1 MKLENNFKN
10 TTNSDFPLSVRGI
23 ILFISILILISP
35 MPGYSKTMQVVKQT
49 DQKWWKEA
57 VVYQI
62 YPRSFKDT
70 NGDGVGDLKG
80 IISELDYIKS
90 LGVDVIWLNP
100 IFESPNADNG
110 YDISNYRGIMKEF
123 GTMDDF
129 DALLKGMH
137 DRGLKILLDLVVNHS
152 SDEHIWF
159 QESRKSRTNPYRDY
173 YHWWPA
179 EKGKPAFRP
188 GAFEADGSGW
198 RYDSLTNAYYLHYFN
213 FKQPDLNWENP
224 KVRAEVFDMMRFWLD
239 KGIDG
244 FRMDVIPFISKD
256 INFPLITEK
265 ELNEKYKG
273 DWSQYM
279 GNGPYLHQYLKE
291 MNTEVLSKYD
301 CMSVAEGAGTTV
313 SQALD
318 FVDAD
323 RKELNMLY
331 HFEGVSH
338 GYLPGK
344 FKVPDP
350 KGYDLVGFKNI
361 YSKWDSVFAEKG
373 WGTIYLGNHDQPRM
387 VTRWGNDSPEFREV
401 SAKMLTTFL
410 LTMRA
415 TPYYY
420 FGDELG
426 MNNIKFSSIDEYK
439 DIESTAMYQMTKN
452 NGGDLNEFLE
462 AQKISARDNGRT
474 PFQWNA
480 HANAGFTTGAP
491 WIKMNE
497 NHKTVNVA
505 IENSDPNSVLNYFRK
520 MVQIRKTNK
529 ILVYGKYELIDKTNP
544 KIYAYTRGE
553 GKNKLLVLLNFSK
566 ENVNWKITN
575 KLKLSNKILIN
586 NYKDLTNNK
595 HKIGL
600 KPYQALCVQLK

>member
-1 MKLENNFKN
+1 MKKLKTLFLTSLACLLATASSVGQ
-10 TTNSDFPLSVRGI
+10 TTPKPAD
-23 ILFISILILISP
+23 
-35 MPGYSKTMQVVKQT
+35 KT
-49 DQKWWKEA
+49 WWKEA

-62 YPRSFKDT
+62 YPRSFQDS

-80 IISELDYIKS
+80 IISKLDYIKS

-123 GTMDDF
+123 GTMADF

-137 DRGLKILLDLVVNHS
+137 ERGIKLLLDLVVNHS
-152 SDEHIWF
+152 SDEHEWF
-159 QESRKSRTNPYRDY
+159 KQSRSSRTNPYRDY

-224 KVRAEVFDMMRFWLD
+224 KVRAEVFDMMKFWLN

-256 INFPLITEK
+256 VTFPIITQK
-265 ELNEKYKG
+265 DLDEKYNG

-279 GNGPYLHQYLKE
+279 GNGPFLHQYLKE
-291 MNTEVLSKYD
+291 MNAQVLSKYD
-301 CMSVAEGAGTTV
+301 CMSVAEGAGVTSET
-313 SQALD
+313 AHN

-331 HFEGVSH
+331 HFEGM
-338 GYLPGK
+338 GYGQLPGK
-344 FKVPDP
+344 FRTPDP
-350 KGYDLVGFKNI
+350 KGYDLVGFKKI
-361 YSKWDSVFAEKG
+361 YSKWDSIFATKG

-387 VTRWGNDSPEFREV
+387 VTRWGNDASEYREV
-401 SAKMLTTFL
+401 SSKMLTTFL

-426 MNNIKFSSIDEYK
+426 MTNIKFDSINQYK
-439 DIESTAMYQMTKN
+439 DIETLAMYQMTKN
-452 NGGDLNEFLE
+452 KGGDLQDFLNG
-462 AQKISARDNGRT
+462 QKMGARDNGRT
-474 PFQWNA
+474 PFQWDA
-480 HANAGFTTGAP
+480 TENAGFTTGTP
-491 WIKMNE
+491 WIKIND
-497 NHKTVNVA
+497 NHNTVNESA
-505 IENSDPNSVLNYFRK
+505 EEKDSNSCLNYFRK
-520 MVQIRKTNK
+520 MVQLRKNNK
-529 ILVYGKYELIDKTNP
+529 TLVYGKYTLLDKNNP
-544 KIYAYTRGE
+544 QIYAYTRGT
-553 GKNKLLVLLNFSK
+553 GSDKILVLLNFSR
-566 ENVNWKITN
+566 NVVDWKIADQ
-575 KLKLSNKILIN
+575 LKLSNQILIN
-586 NYKDLTNNK
+586 NYPE
-595 HKIGL
+595 L
-600 KPYQALCVQLK
+600 KKNLNIVTLNAYQAVCVKLK